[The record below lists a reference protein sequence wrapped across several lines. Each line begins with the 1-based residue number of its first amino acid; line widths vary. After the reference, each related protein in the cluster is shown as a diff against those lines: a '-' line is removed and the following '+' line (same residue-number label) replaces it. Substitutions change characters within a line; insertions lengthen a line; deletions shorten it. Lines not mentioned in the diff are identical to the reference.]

1 MAFEV
6 SIVSPHDNL
15 ERIVD
20 DINTASWDE
29 ANEITAYDVQS
40 LTTYLKHQD
49 TLFIVC
55 YDNTPT
61 IRVLMGFCSG
71 RFEIKPYAQEKWLY
85 VDELDVCANQ
95 RKKGAGTA
103 IMEKLL
109 ELADEADCEE
119 VWLGT
124 EVDNVA
130 ANALYSS
137 LKPDDVETFIGYTY
151 EMDE

>member
-61 IRVLMGFCSG
+61 IRVLMG
-71 RFEIKPYAQEKWLY
+71 
-85 VDELDVCANQ
+85 
-95 RKKGAGTA
+95 
-103 IMEKLL
+103 LL